1 MAATLTSNPL
11 LATLHKH
18 RGMIFPLAFIGLL
31 FVAIVL
37 ACVGVVVAQV
47 VPTLIEYQAITK
59 AANKAKEGTTVP
71 EVRAIFDRAQAID
84 DFTSVAGKD
93 LEVRK
98 DGDKVVVSFAY
109 DREIH
114 LFGPAYLLLKY
125 RGRSS

>member
-1 MAATLTSNPL
+1 MKSLQARQ
-11 LATLHKH
+11 KQ
-18 RGMIFPLAFIGLL
+18 RGISFIGLL

-47 VPTLIEYQAITK
+47 IPTLIEYQAITK

-71 EVRAIFDRAQAID
+71 EVRAIFDRSQAID
-84 DFTSVAGKD
+84 DFTSVTGKD
-93 LEVRK
+93 LDVRK

>member
-1 MAATLTSNPL
+1 
-11 LATLHKH
+11 
-18 RGMIFPLAFIGLL
+18 
-31 FVAIVL
+31 VAIVL

-47 VPTLIEYQAITK
+47 IPTLIEYQAILK
-59 AANKAKEGTTVP
+59 ATNKAKEGTTVP

-84 DFTSVAGKD
+84 DFTSVTGRD

-98 DGDKVVVSFAY
+98 DGDKVIVSFAY

-125 RGRSS
+125 RGHSS

>member
-1 MAATLTSNPL
+1 MRAHRSVRSSAAQQ
-11 LATLHKH
+11 
-18 RGMIFPLAFIGLL
+18 RGISFIGLV
-31 FVAIVL
+31 FVAAVL
-37 ACVGVVVAQV
+37 GCLGVVIAQV
-47 VPTLIEYQAITK
+47 TPTLIEWQAIDK

-84 DFTSVAGKD
+84 DFKSVSGKD
-93 LEVRK
+93 LDIKK

-125 RGRSS
+125 RGQSR